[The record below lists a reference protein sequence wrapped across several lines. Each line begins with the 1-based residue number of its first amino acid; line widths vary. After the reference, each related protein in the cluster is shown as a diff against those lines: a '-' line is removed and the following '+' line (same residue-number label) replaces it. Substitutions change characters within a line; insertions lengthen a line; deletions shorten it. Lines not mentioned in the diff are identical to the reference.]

1 MDLGEIASA
10 QRFKGGPENS
20 SAAGGVSSRTGNFP
34 SDKQSKGKTGEDIE
48 PSKPSCFEDQGEKD
62 KDSEDAES
70 FDEEK

>member
-10 QRFKGGPENS
+10 QRFKVDG

-34 SDKQSKGKTGEDIE
+34 SDKQSGKGKNGQEDIG

-62 KDSEDAES
+62 KDSEDADS